1 MSRSLLPLARI
12 IFCVC
17 FGMGAEGGESARQRR
32 DEVCAVKRNVS
43 ANSTLSSFLGEIVAA
58 TP

>member
-43 ANSTLSSFLGEIVAA
+43 ANSTFSSFLSEIVAA

>member
-1 MSRSLLPLARI
+1 MSRSLLPLARM

-32 DEVCAVKRNVS
+32 DDACAVNRKVS
-43 ANSTLSSFLGEIVAA
+43 AKSTLSWFWGEIVAA
-58 TP
+58 RP

>member
-1 MSRSLLPLARI
+1 MSWSLLPLARM

-32 DEVCAVKRNVS
+32 DEACAVNRNVS